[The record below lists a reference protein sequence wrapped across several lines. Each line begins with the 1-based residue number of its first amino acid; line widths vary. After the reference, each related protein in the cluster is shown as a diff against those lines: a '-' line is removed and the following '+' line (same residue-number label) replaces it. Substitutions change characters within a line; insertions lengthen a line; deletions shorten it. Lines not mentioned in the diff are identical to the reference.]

1 MSEGSATGI
10 DPRFDPRYQRGYVP
24 DAAGAPQVSDAAA
37 APVDVEP
44 VRDRD
49 DGPAEV
55 LPALIRESGEAR
67 GLGSSAPT
75 DGSASTR
82 RASTGPTSAGPT
94 STGPTSTGPTVSP
107 APTDDEVA
115 DADAV
120 VASDGR
126 FPEEDVLA
134 EDEHL
139 SPTRWMWIALGACV
153 AFVVVGAVAFWVQA
167 SDPSNYIGGVRAGID
182 ETFRLVINAL
192 APALVQAGVIG
203 IVVVLV
209 TWAVRGRA
217 SRTPEDRP

>member
-24 DAAGAPQVSDAAA
+24 GAAGAPQVSDAAA

-49 DGPAEV
+49 DRPAEV
-55 LPALIRESGEAR
+55 LPAVIRESGEAR

-82 RASTGPTSAGPT
+82 RASTGPTS
-94 STGPTSTGPTVSP
+94 TGPTSTHPTSTHPTVSP
-107 APTDDEVA
+107 AAADDEVA
-115 DADAV
+115 EAV
-120 VASDGR
+120 VASDSR
-126 FPEEDVLA
+126 FPDEDVLA

-217 SRTPEDRP
+217 SRPPEDRP

>member
-10 DPRFDPRYQRGYVP
+10 DPRFDPRFQRGYVP
-24 DAAGAPQVSDAAA
+24 DAAAAPQVTDAAA
-37 APVDVEP
+37 APIDVGP

-49 DGPAEV
+49 DGAAEV
-55 LPALIRESGEAR
+55 LPALIRESGAAR
-67 GLGSSAPT
+67 GLGSTAPT

-94 STGPTSTGPTVSP
+94 STHPTVSP

-139 SPTRWMWIALGACV
+139 SPTRWLWIALGACV
-153 AFVVVGAVAFWVQA
+153 AFVVVGAVAFWAQA

>member
-10 DPRFDPRYQRGYVP
+10 DPRFDPRFQRGYVP
-24 DAAGAPQVSDAAA
+24 DVAAAPQVTDAAA

-44 VRDRD
+44 VGDRD
-49 DGPAEV
+49 DGSAEV
-55 LPALIRESGEAR
+55 LQALIRESGEAR
-67 GLGSSAPT
+67 GLGSSAHT
-75 DGSASTR
+75 DGSASTAPASTGPASTGPASTGL
-82 RASTGPTSAGPT
+82 ASTGPT
-94 STGPTSTGPTVSP
+94 
-107 APTDDEVA
+107 

-120 VASDGR
+120 VASDSR
-126 FPEEDVLA
+126 FPEEDVRP
-134 EDEHL
+134 EEVHL

-153 AFVVVGAVAFWVQA
+153 AFIVVGAVAFWVQA

>member
-1 MSEGSATGI
+1 VSEGSATGI
-10 DPRFDPRYQRGYVP
+10 DPRFDPRFQRGYVP
-24 DAAGAPQVSDAAA
+24 DAAGAPQVTDAAAAA
-37 APVDVEP
+37 APVGVEP
-44 VRDRD
+44 VRDHD

-55 LPALIRESGEAR
+55 LQALLRASGEAR
-67 GLGSSAPT
+67 GLGSSAPA
-75 DGSASTR
+75 DANASTGR
-82 RASTGPTSAGPT
+82 ASTERTSTGRASTGPTA
-94 STGPTSTGPTVSP
+94 SP
-107 APTDDEVA
+107 ATTDHEVA

-134 EDEHL
+134 EEEHL
-139 SPTRWMWIALGACV
+139 SPTRWMWIALGACF

>member
-10 DPRFDPRYQRGYVP
+10 DPRFDPRFQRGYVP
-24 DAAGAPQVSDAAA
+24 DAAAAPQVTDAAA
-37 APVDVEP
+37 APVDVGP

-49 DGPAEV
+49 DGAAEV
-55 LPALIRESGEAR
+55 LPALIRESGAAR
-67 GLGSSAPT
+67 GLGSTAPT

-82 RASTGPTSAGPT
+82 RASTGPTSTHPT
-94 STGPTSTGPTVSP
+94 STHPTVSP

-126 FPEEDVLA
+126 FPDEDVLA

>member
-1 MSEGSATGI
+1 VSEGSATGI
-10 DPRFDPRYQRGYVP
+10 DPRFDPRFQRGYVP
-24 DAAGAPQVSDAAA
+24 DAAAAPQVTDAAA
-37 APVDVEP
+37 APIDVGP

-49 DGPAEV
+49 DGAAEV
-55 LPALIRESGEAR
+55 LPALIRESGAAR
-67 GLGSSAPT
+67 GLGSTAPT

-94 STGPTSTGPTVSP
+94 STHPTVSP

-139 SPTRWMWIALGACV
+139 SPTRWLWIALGACV
-153 AFVVVGAVAFWVQA
+153 AFVVVGAVAFWAQA
-167 SDPSNYIGGVRAGID
+167 SDPSNYIGGVRAGMD

>member
-10 DPRFDPRYQRGYVP
+10 DPRFDPRFQRGYVP
-24 DAAGAPQVSDAAA
+24 DAAAAPQVTDAAA
-37 APVDVEP
+37 APIDVGP

-49 DGPAEV
+49 DGAAEV
-55 LPALIRESGEAR
+55 LPALIRESGAAR
-67 GLGSSAPT
+67 GLGSTAPT

-94 STGPTSTGPTVSP
+94 STHPTVSP

-139 SPTRWMWIALGACV
+139 SPTRWLWIALGACV

>member
-10 DPRFDPRYQRGYVP
+10 DPRFDPRFQRGYVP
-24 DAAGAPQVSDAAA
+24 DAAAAPQVTDAAA
-37 APVDVEP
+37 APIDVGP

-49 DGPAEV
+49 DGAAEV
-55 LPALIRESGEAR
+55 LPALIRESGAAR
-67 GLGSSAPT
+67 GLGSTAPT

-94 STGPTSTGPTVSP
+94 STHPTVSP
-107 APTDDEVA
+107 APTDDEV
-115 DADAV
+115 ADAV

-139 SPTRWMWIALGACV
+139 SPTRWLWIALGACV

>member
-10 DPRFDPRYQRGYVP
+10 DPRFDPRFQRGYVP
-24 DAAGAPQVSDAAA
+24 DVAAAPQVTDAAA

-44 VRDRD
+44 VGDRD
-49 DGPAEV
+49 DGSAEV
-55 LPALIRESGEAR
+55 LQALIRESGEAR

-75 DGSASTR
+75 DGSASTAP
-82 RASTGPTSAGPT
+82 ASTGLT
-94 STGPTSTGPTVSP
+94 
-107 APTDDEVA
+107 

-120 VASDGR
+120 VASDSR
-126 FPEEDVLA
+126 FPEEDVRP
-134 EDEHL
+134 EEVHL

-153 AFVVVGAVAFWVQA
+153 AFIVVGAVAFWVQA

>member
-10 DPRFDPRYQRGYVP
+10 DPRFDPRFQRGYVP
-24 DAAGAPQVSDAAA
+24 DAAAAPQVTDAAA
-37 APVDVEP
+37 APIDVGP

-49 DGPAEV
+49 DGAAEV
-55 LPALIRESGEAR
+55 LPALIRESGAAR
-67 GLGSSAPT
+67 GLGSTAPT

-94 STGPTSTGPTVSP
+94 STHPTVSP

-126 FPEEDVLA
+126 FPDEDVLA

>member
-10 DPRFDPRYQRGYVP
+10 DPRFDPRFQRGYVP
-24 DAAGAPQVSDAAA
+24 DAAAAPQVTDAAA
-37 APVDVEP
+37 APIDVGP

-49 DGPAEV
+49 DGAAEV
-55 LPALIRESGEAR
+55 LPALIRESGAAR
-67 GLGSSAPT
+67 GLGSTAPT

-94 STGPTSTGPTVSP
+94 STHPTVSP

-139 SPTRWMWIALGACV
+139 SPTRWLWIALGACV

-217 SRTPEDRP
+217 SRPPEDRP

>member
-1 MSEGSATGI
+1 VSEGSATGI
-10 DPRFDPRYQRGYVP
+10 DPRFDPRFQRGYVP
-24 DAAGAPQVSDAAA
+24 DAAAAPQVTDAAA
-37 APVDVEP
+37 APIDVGP

-49 DGPAEV
+49 DGAAEV
-55 LPALIRESGEAR
+55 LPALIRESGAAR
-67 GLGSSAPT
+67 GLGSTAPT

-94 STGPTSTGPTVSP
+94 STHPTVSP

-139 SPTRWMWIALGACV
+139 SPTRWLWIALGACV

>member
-10 DPRFDPRYQRGYVP
+10 DPRFDPRFQRGYVP
-24 DAAGAPQVSDAAA
+24 DAAAAPQVTDAAA
-37 APVDVEP
+37 APIDVGP

-49 DGPAEV
+49 DGAAEV
-55 LPALIRESGEAR
+55 LPALIRESGAAR
-67 GLGSSAPT
+67 GLGSTAPM

-94 STGPTSTGPTVSP
+94 STHPTVSP

-139 SPTRWMWIALGACV
+139 SPTRWLWIALGACV